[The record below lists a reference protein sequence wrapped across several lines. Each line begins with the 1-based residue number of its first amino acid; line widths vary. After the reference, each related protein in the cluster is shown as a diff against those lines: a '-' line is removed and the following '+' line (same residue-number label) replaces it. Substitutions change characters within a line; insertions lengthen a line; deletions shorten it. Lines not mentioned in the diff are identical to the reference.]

1 MPISK
6 KRKKKGKAVK
16 GRSLAVRDDR
26 PSGVTLQDLINVLA
40 FQEYQQQG
48 VYDDV
53 ETEGFP
59 PGAIIDEVPTVE
71 DIDFEAPDTQ
81 AVIRAVEEASKYKKE
96 NQDER

>member
-40 FQEYQQQG
+40 FQEYQKEG
-48 VYDDV
+48 VYDI
-53 ETEGFP
+53 ETTGFP
-59 PGAIIDEVPTVE
+59 PGAIIDESPE
-71 DIDFEAPDTQ
+71 IDFEDPDTQ
-81 AVIRAVEEASKYKKE
+81 AVIRAVDAVNNTKVEEEKA
-96 NQDER
+96 